1 MRIYIQD
8 DKKSVKSA
16 DNSDFMLTFKTSFLD
31 THVRKSKKYF
41 AFCSLNRIFA
51 MSFSD
56 LSCFALQHKVCAI
69 SDMAT

>member
-16 DNSDFMLTFKTSFLD
+16 DNSDFMLTFG
-31 THVRKSKKYF
+31 
-41 AFCSLNRIFA
+41 
-51 MSFSD
+51 MSFSY
-56 LSCFALQHKVCAI
+56 LSCFALQHKVSAI